1 MSDLDFFFNPSSVAV
16 IGASDSV
23 GSIGYEIMKNMLDSF
38 NGEVYAVNL
47 KQRPVFGKI
56 CYKNIL
62 EVPKE
67 VDMAVIA
74 VPAAIVG
81 NVLEECGKKKVKG
94 VVIISGGF
102 SEIGEKTREEELLE
116 IAKKYGIRI
125 IGPNCIGVYDN
136 YSGLNTIFLSK
147 DKISYPRKGKISFL
161 SQSGAF
167 AGLILDWTSKERI
180 GMSKVVSYGN
190 KSM

>member
-38 NGEVYAVNL
+38 KGEVYAVNL

-67 VDMAVIA
+67 VDMAVSCT
-74 VPAAIVG
+74 
-81 NVLEECGKKKVKG
+81 CGHCWKC
-94 VVIISGGF
+94 
-102 SEIGEKTREEELLE
+102 T
-116 IAKKYGIRI
+116 
-125 IGPNCIGVYDN
+125 
-136 YSGLNTIFLSK
+136 
-147 DKISYPRKGKISFL
+147 
-161 SQSGAF
+161 
-167 AGLILDWTSKERI
+167 
-180 GMSKVVSYGN
+180 
-190 KSM
+190 